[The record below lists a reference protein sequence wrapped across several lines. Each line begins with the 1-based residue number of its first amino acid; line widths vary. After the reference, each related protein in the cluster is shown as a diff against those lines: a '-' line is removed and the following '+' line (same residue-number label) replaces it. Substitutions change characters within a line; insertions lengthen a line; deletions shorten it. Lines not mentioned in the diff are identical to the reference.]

1 MTDEQVI
8 AAVLSGDTEQ
18 FSILVDRYQ
27 HIVYSI
33 CYRYTQNTTDA
44 QDLAQEVFLTTF
56 RRLDTFREQAK
67 FSTWLYR
74 LGVNRCIDF
83 TRKRQQERKRQG
95 GEVQDYMPDSS
106 PGPEAQTL
114 RSDEAR
120 VLNLAIEKLPDKY
133 KSVLILYYT
142 EEMSYADIGQTL
154 DIPVKTV
161 ETRLYRAR
169 KKLRDM
175 LESTPA
181 FDQPHTVSTKGEPL
195 T

>member
-18 FSILVDRYQ
+18 FSILVQRYQ

-33 CYRYTQNTTDA
+33 CYRYAQNPVDA

-56 RRLDTFREQAK
+56 RRLDSFREQAK

-83 TRKRQQERKRQG
+83 TRKRQRERKWQG
-95 GEVQDYMPDSS
+95 GEVQDYMADSA
-106 PGPEAQTL
+106 PGPEDEAL
-114 RSDEAR
+114 RSDDAR
-120 VLNLAIEKLPDKY
+120 MLNQAIERLPDKY

-142 EEMSYADIGQTL
+142 QELSYADISQAL

-169 KKLRDM
+169 KRLRDL
-175 LESTPA
+175 LEDTALVKPQA
-181 FDQPHTVSTKGEPL
+181 VYAKGESI

>member
-33 CYRYTQNTTDA
+33 CYRYTQNATDA

-56 RRLDTFREQAK
+56 RRLDSFREQAK

-83 TRKRQQERKRQG
+83 TRKRKRERVWQG
-95 GEVQDYMPDSS
+95 GEVQDYMADSA
-106 PGPEAQTL
+106 PGPEDTAM
-114 RSDEAR
+114 RNEDAR
-120 VLNLAIEKLPDKY
+120 LLEDAIASLPERY
-133 KSVLILYYT
+133 KSVLVLYYT
-142 EEMSYADIGQTL
+142 QDLPYAQIGEIL
-154 DIPVKTV
+154 KIPVKTV

-169 KKLRDM
+169 KKLREM
-175 LESTPA
+175 LEDAAPVGARISPA
-181 FDQPHTVSTKGEPL
+181 KGDAPR
-195 T
+195 

>member
-83 TRKRQQERKRQG
+83 TRKRQRERKRQG